1 MTTTPAS
8 ACNSSSPARKFELRT
23 PADDNRE
30 RLTCTDCGWIHYENP
45 RIIVTA
51 LVRLQSQILLC
62 RRAIRPRY
70 GFWTLPGGFME
81 NGETP
86 EEGARREVHE
96 EAGADVAI
104 RQLLG
109 VYAAPRIGQVHLV
122 YLADMLNPEF
132 ASGTESLDV
141 QLFNA
146 RDQSLPWSDLAFPV
160 NHWALRDYLSL
171 NGHDPQQPFTARPED
186 LLERMSRIDH
196 HPDFPL
202 PPCLLPPA
210 PTG

>member
-1 MTTTPAS
+1 MTTTPS
-8 ACNSSSPARKFELRT
+8 AWNSSSPTGKFELRT
-23 PADDNRE
+23 PTDDNRE

-51 LVRLQSQILLC
+51 VVRYQAQILLC

-86 EEGARREVHE
+86 EEGARREVQE
-96 EAGADVAI
+96 EAGADVTI
-104 RQLLG
+104 QHLLG
-109 VYAAPRIGQVHLV
+109 IYAAPRIGQVHLV
-122 YLADMLNPEF
+122 YLADMMTPKF

-141 QLFNA
+141 QLFDA
-146 RDQSLPWSDLAFPV
+146 REHALPWNELAFPV

-171 NGHDPQQPFTARPED
+171 KGSDPQQPFTARPED
-186 LLERMSRIDH
+186 LLERMSRIEH
-196 HPDFPL
+196 HPDFP
-202 PPCLLPPA
+202 PPLCPLSQA
-210 PTG
+210 KTG